1 MKIMTSQNPGLER
14 KFKISEKMKLV
25 SILWKCKF
33 IQVDDIDFWPNG
45 FFAIAA
51 PGVTLGAF

>member
-1 MKIMTSQNPGLER
+1 MTSQNPGLER

-33 IQVDDIDFWPNG
+33 SQVAGFDFWQNG

-51 PGVTLGAF
+51 LGVTLGAF